1 MAERESE
8 RERRKKKRKKEERK
22 KRGREKKEKERREG
36 ESISFMYHWYNIIF
50 FINIPICLS
59 TINLFLVIF
68 NSRYSP
74 FSPRLLQTLPSA
86 WAEGGWRKSI
96 TEYSTVPYTES
107 CSRRP
112 IGFHLSVLSSDML
125 GPKPLWLA
133 ESANTRIKSDM
144 HLLYRNWTSL

>member
-1 MAERESE
+1 
-8 RERRKKKRKKEERK
+8 
-22 KRGREKKEKERREG
+22 
-36 ESISFMYHWYNIIF
+36 MYHWYYTV
-50 FINIPICLS
+50 INIQICLS
-59 TINLFLVIF
+59 TINHFLVIF
-68 NSRYSP
+68 NSKYSP
-74 FSPRLLQTLPSA
+74 FSTRLLQTLPSA

-144 HLLYRNWTSL
+144 HLLYHNWTSLMWCYSYWKSVICYNCRYSVQLLFIYILW